1 LEEKERDQM
10 KMVIQYNESR
20 KALEIRASDKDR
32 SMKTVIDGLSS
43 NDARYI
49 IGDIAN
55 YIVQE
60 YQPADELEA

>member
-1 LEEKERDQM
+1 M